1 MILIELITVWIL
13 RRLLIIVY
21 VLFSPARMRL
31 MPLFR
36 LSQAQRRPSYA
47 LLSWECRWQ
56 RIGLTRRARRGDCKS
71 MLSYGM
77 VWYGIRECTSPSTV
91 TIRRCIR
98 ECALFNKIS
107 YALLVA
113 P

>member
-21 VLFSPARMRL
+21 VLFFPARMRL

-47 LLSWECRWQ
+47 LLKLGVQMATNWAH
-56 RIGLTRRARRGDCKS
+56 TARAKGR
-71 MLSYGM
+71 LQIYAQLWYGM
-77 VWYGIRECTSPSTV
+77 VFGN
-91 TIRRCIR
+91 
-98 ECALFNKIS
+98 ALV
-107 YALLVA
+107 LA

>member
-77 VWYGIRECTSPSTV
+77 VWYGMV
-91 TIRRCIR
+91 FGN
-98 ECALFNKIS
+98 ALV
-107 YALLVA
+107 LA